1 MPLMKAVQV
10 AAPGAELE
18 LVQKEIPEPNETEV
32 RIKVEAC
39 GICHGDAVVKEGR
52 FPGIT
57 YPRVPGHEVVG
68 KIDKLGSK
76 VTSWKTGQRVG
87 VGWYGGPCLK
97 CDACKRGDLANCES
111 FLTTGISF
119 DGGYAEYMTAPM
131 QGLAA
136 IPDELVSV
144 EAAPLLCA
152 GRTTFTALRNSG
164 AQAGDL
170 VAIHGLGGLGH
181 LGVQFARKFGF
192 HTVAISRGKEKEALA
207 YQLGA
212 HIYIDAESTDAAA
225 ELKKLGGA
233 RLILATAP
241 NSKAISALINGLC
254 PDGQVLIVAW
264 QNEPMLI
271 SPWQLLGGRR
281 SVKGWTARA
290 ARNSSEDT
298 LNFSV
303 ISGIVPMVEV
313 FPLEQAPLAFEK
325 MMSSKVHFRSVLKM
339 DGNA

>member
-1 MPLMKAVQV
+1 MSLMKAIQV
-10 AAPGAELE
+10 AAPGAEFE
-18 LVQKEIPEPNETEV
+18 LVQKEIPEPRETEV

-39 GICHGDAVVKEGR
+39 GICHGDAVVKEGHY
-52 FPGIT
+52 PGIS

-68 KIDKLGSK
+68 KIYKLGSK
-76 VTSWKTGQRVG
+76 VTGWETGQRVG

-97 CDACKRGDLANCES
+97 CDACKRGDLSNCES

-136 IPDELVSV
+136 IPDEMVPV
-144 EAAPLLCA
+144 EAAPLLCG

-170 VAIHGLGGLGH
+170 VAIQGLGGLGH
-181 LGVQFARKFGF
+181 LGVQFARKFGYR
-192 HTVAISRGKEKEALA
+192 TVAISRGKDKEALA

-212 HIYIDAESTDAAA
+212 HTYIDAESKDAAV

-233 RLILATAP
+233 RIILATAP
-241 NSKAISALINGLC
+241 NSKAISGLINGLG
-254 PDGQVLIVAW
+254 PDGQLIIVAW
-264 QNEPMLI
+264 PNEPMLI
-271 SPWQLLGGRR
+271 SPWQLLGGRH
-281 SVKGWTARA
+281 SVKGWTARP
-290 ARNSSEDT
+290 ARSSSEDT
-298 LNFSV
+298 LKFSV

-313 FPLEQAPLAFEK
+313 FPLEQAALAFEI

-339 DGNA
+339 DGND